1 MVKKVISFSLIFLII
16 LLIYQYVINGV
27 KNNHFV
33 EYSIEKDK
41 SYRIME
47 NYIKD
52 GDDDY
57 YLFKINSDTNNYVFE
72 IKNKF
77 NKQKNV
83 IEDIYEINQ
92 NGYSCIAPIYNN
104 KKYYTYPLCVKDN
117 IVYSYNSV
125 KDELDFSDL
134 INKIEDSAKDKY
146 FKGSSKIDEEGTILN
161 KSYFDDNE
169 VLIIYGY
176 KNVSL
181 HYSTFNRILSFSSI
195 DSYKNT
201 YGTLVGKYYM
211 IPKISN
217 LAYFNVYYKYNVETG
232 EKDEISLP
240 KSISK
245 QSYINGVY
253 NNKLYI
259 FDKSDLKQYE
269 IDPKNGEVIEIGNTE
284 NEAFVYKDGKEG
296 KISVYDLNNGNI
308 TFSENISEF
317 SNIDYDNIY
326 PSNKYII
333 YEKDGSYYKVYKKYL
348 DTPIFLFNDKD
359 LKSVK
364 VKYDNI
370 YYIKDETIYKYN
382 TYGAFPMGTK
392 SEFKFNYDNIFDVY
406 EY

>member
-161 KSYFDDNE
+161 KSYFDDMKENNE
-169 VLIIYGY
+169 DINRTFY
-176 KNVSL
+176 KRQKSF
-181 HYSTFNRILSFSSI
+181 SDFNRNLSMKSTNPNGIFAPQNYQQTI
-195 DSYKNT
+195 KE
-201 YGTLVGKYYM
+201 
-211 IPKISN
+211 KI
-217 LAYFNVYYKYNVETG
+217 A
-232 EKDEISLP
+232 I
-240 KSISK
+240 
-245 QSYINGVY
+245 
-253 NNKLYI
+253 
-259 FDKSDLKQYE
+259 
-269 IDPKNGEVIEIGNTE
+269 
-284 NEAFVYKDGKEG
+284 
-296 KISVYDLNNGNI
+296 
-308 TFSENISEF
+308 
-317 SNIDYDNIY
+317 
-326 PSNKYII
+326 
-333 YEKDGSYYKVYKKYL
+333 
-348 DTPIFLFNDKD
+348 
-359 LKSVK
+359 
-364 VKYDNI
+364 
-370 YYIKDETIYKYN
+370 
-382 TYGAFPMGTK
+382 
-392 SEFKFNYDNIFDVY
+392 
-406 EY
+406 